1 MSEQL
6 SPQQLEMVKRAIE
19 IQQEQR
25 ELKIELSTIIRE
37 LGYQGINVWNEIR
50 KIEEGERDASRT

>member
-25 ELKIELSTIIRE
+25 ELKIEHSTIIRE

-50 KIEEGERDASRT
+50 KIEGGERDARRT